1 MGTAP
6 STEDAHAAPRPAASH
21 LQKQPSGDPSQI
33 SHASPR
39 TTLSTNN
46 RNAAQIGLS
55 LKGLIK
61 WKNPRQD
68 WVQVKLDLG
77 VSTRV
82 PKSASPPPSSLPQ
95 VASLPQGG
103 LPAPPPAGLGLGGG
117 RGRIPSQVQCAVNRR
132 MEKSAEQAQRA
143 PSSVL
148 TIPARDHTSGQ
159 KQRHRG
165 SERGWAGREPW
176 KEAVTQGL
184 RDLNV
189 GVVGRE

>member
-1 MGTAP
+1 MEKSKARLG
-6 STEDAHAAPRPAASH
+6 
-21 LQKQPSGDPSQI
+21 SGKARSGGLNKSPQVCI
-33 SHASPR
+33 SS
-39 TTLSTNN
+39 
-46 RNAAQIGLS
+46 S
-55 LKGLIK
+55 LL
-61 WKNPRQD
+61 
-68 WVQVKLDLG
+68 
-77 VSTRV
+77 
-82 PKSASPPPSSLPQ
+82 PPPSGFPS
-95 VASLPQGG
+95 SRG